1 MKKIIYILLCCAGVI
16 SFSSCELF
24 QLDNYAAPKE
34 TIKGA
39 VLDVATGDTV
49 YTDDGTTKDNNNP
62 SEGTR
67 IRLRELSWTE
77 TAVPDNYDFYCMN
90 NGTFQDTKVFKG
102 YYNVQLDG
110 AFIPLIRID
119 QQGDTIADESKYIQI
134 QGVTVAD
141 FKVQPFLKVAWVGTP
156 TVSNGKVTAT
166 FIVTRAVSPADF
178 QAKVAPMGGW
188 NDNFLDITD
197 VTLFVSESPSVGYR
211 DSRPGTSPYSVQV
224 NYNESDFNSLLGQ
237 PVTVTSTG
245 TIPAGRTVF
254 VRAGARM
261 RYQTIGMQH
270 NNYNVAIRVDTTK

>member
-16 SFSSCELF
+16 SLNSCELF
-24 QLDNYAAPKE
+24 EMDNYAAPKE

-49 YTDDGTTKDNNNP
+49 YTDDG
-62 SEGTR
+62 SEGIR
-67 IRLRELSWTE
+67 VRLRELSWTQ

-110 AFIPLIRID
+110 AFIPLIRLD
-119 QQGDTIADESKYIQI
+119 QQGDTLVDESKYIQI

-166 FIVTRAVSPADF
+166 FVVTRAVSPADF
-178 QAKVAPMGGW
+178 QTKIEPMGGW
-188 NDNFLDITD
+188 NDNFLDVTD

-224 NYNESDFNSLLGQ
+224 SYNGSDFNSMLGQ

-261 RYQTIGMQH
+261 RYQTQGISR
-270 NNYNVAIRVDTTK
+270 NNYNVAIRLDTSK

>member
-1 MKKIIYILLCCAGVI
+1 MKRIIYILMCCVFAV
-16 SFSSCELF
+16 SFYSCELF
-24 QLDNYAAPKE
+24 QIDNYAAPKE
-34 TIKGA
+34 TIKGV

-49 YTDDGTTKDNNNP
+49 YTDDG
-62 SEGTR
+62 SEGIR
-67 IRLRELSWTE
+67 IRLRELSWTG

-102 YYNVQLDG
+102 YYNVQADG
-110 AFIPLIRID
+110 AFIPLIRIN
-119 QQGDTIADESKYIQI
+119 QKGDTLADESKYIDI
-134 QGVTVAD
+134 KGVTEVQ
-141 FKVQPFLKVAWVGTP
+141 FKVQPFLKLVWVGTP

-211 DSRPGTSPYSVQV
+211 DSRLGTSPYSTQV
-224 NYNESDFNSLLGQ
+224 TYSGNAFNSLLGQ
-237 PVTVTSTG
+237 PVTVTSSG
-245 TIPAGRTVF
+245 TIPAGRTIF

-261 RYQTIGMQH
+261 RYPTVGVQR
-270 NNYNVAIRVDTTK
+270 NNYNTPIRIDTPK